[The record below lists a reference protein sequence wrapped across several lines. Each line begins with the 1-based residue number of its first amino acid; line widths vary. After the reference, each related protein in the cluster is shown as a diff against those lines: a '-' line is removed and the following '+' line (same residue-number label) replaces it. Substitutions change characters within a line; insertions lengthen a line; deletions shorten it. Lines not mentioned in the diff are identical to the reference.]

1 LGDARRTRVWD
12 PFVRAAHWALAAL
25 ILVDLLN
32 EAGANP
38 WHRYLGYAA
47 ALIVA
52 ARLAW
57 GLALPGYASLPAMA
71 RRARQAL
78 PYLKSL
84 RPSSLRPSQAYAGH
98 NPLGALMA
106 FALWTLT
113 LAAGVTGW
121 MLGLDAFW
129 GEQWLQDLHAASA
142 YTLAGC
148 AAVHVAAAVLAS
160 LRRENLV
167 KAMITG
173 DKSVA
178 DSS

>member
-1 LGDARRTRVWD
+1 VGEARRTRVWD
-12 PFVRAAHWALAAL
+12 PFVRSAHWALAAL
-25 ILVDLLN
+25 IVVELAN

-57 GLALPGYASLPAMA
+57 GLAAPGYANLAAMA
-71 RRARQAL
+71 RRACEVV

-84 RPSSLRPSQAYAGH
+84 RPAEAYAGH

-113 LAAGVTGW
+113 LSAGVTGW
-121 MLGLDAFW
+121 MLGLDAYW
-129 GEQWLQDLHAASA
+129 GEQRLQDLHATLA
-142 YTLAGC
+142 YTLAAC
-148 AAVHVAAAVLAS
+148 AVVHVAAAVYAS
-160 LRRENLV
+160 RARHENLV

-173 DKSVA
+173 EKSVPH
-178 DSS
+178 SS

>member
-12 PFVRAAHWALAAL
+12 PFVRTAHWALAAL
-25 ILVDLLN
+25 ILVELLN

-47 ALIVA
+47 ALIVV

-57 GLALPGYASLPAMA
+57 GVSSRGYASLSGMA
-71 RRARQAL
+71 QRAREVL
-78 PYLKSL
+78 PYLESL
-84 RPSSLRPSQAYAGH
+84 RASSLRPSRAYAGH

-106 FALWTLT
+106 FTLWMLT
-113 LAAGVTGW
+113 LGAGVSGW

-129 GEQWLQDLHAASA
+129 GEQWLQDLHAAAA
-142 YTLAGC
+142 YALAGC
-148 AAVHVAAAVLAS
+148 AVVHVAAAVLAS
-160 LRRENLV
+160 VRRENLV

-173 DKSVA
+173 DKSVPH
-178 DSS
+178 SS